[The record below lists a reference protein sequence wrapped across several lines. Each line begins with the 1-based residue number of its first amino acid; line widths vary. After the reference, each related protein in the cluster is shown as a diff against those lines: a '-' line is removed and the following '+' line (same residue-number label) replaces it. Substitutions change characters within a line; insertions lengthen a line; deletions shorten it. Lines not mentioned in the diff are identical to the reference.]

1 MRPSV
6 LVEAEMI
13 ATGEV
18 TLSLQNERS
27 EAEVD
32 LAALVAD
39 YGALLF
45 RVAHSIVRSRTE
57 AEDVVQDTF
66 VRVLQHRRSLPA
78 VRDLRVWLVRIA
90 WNLALDRRR
99 KVRPEQI
106 DAAFAAALAA
116 VTVPAD
122 QALGDARELASL
134 LAAIERLP
142 KAERQVLLLSAVDEL
157 STAEVA
163 KVVGKSESAVR
174 ASLYRARSRLRERV
188 DKPERK
194 KGGWLQ

>member
-1 MRPSV
+1 
-6 LVEAEMI
+6 MI

-18 TLSLQNERS
+18 TLSLENERS

-32 LAALVAD
+32 LAALVED

-45 RVAHSIVRSRTE
+45 RVAHSILRNRAE
-57 AEDVVQDTF
+57 AEDVLQDTF

-78 VRDLRVWLVRIA
+78 VRDMRVWLVRIA

-99 KVRPEQI
+99 RVRPEQM
-106 DAAFAAALAA
+106 DGVFAASLGA

-122 QALGDARELASL
+122 RALGESRQLAAL
-134 LAAIERLP
+134 LEAIERLP
-142 KAERQVLLLSAVDEL
+142 KVERQVLLLCAVEEL

-174 ASLYRARSRLRERV
+174 ALLYRARSRLRELV
-188 DKPERK
+188 DRPERK
-194 KGGWLQ
+194 KGGWLR